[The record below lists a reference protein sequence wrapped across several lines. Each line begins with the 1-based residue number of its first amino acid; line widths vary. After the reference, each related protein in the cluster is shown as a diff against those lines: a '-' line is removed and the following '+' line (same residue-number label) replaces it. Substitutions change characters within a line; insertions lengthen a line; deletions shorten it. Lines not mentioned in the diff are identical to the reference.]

1 MPSKEAPA
9 PEPEVIC
16 IRDPEINVAHLVGRI
31 RADMAVR
38 SQLPPLAAALG
49 MVRLAEQRNALLT
62 SLKDLQRRIREYGR
76 IGSRQQGWRA
86 RLQLFIKRTVR
97 KLILRHVL
105 QQRRVHVRLL
115 DILQQFTV
123 YLEEQDRY
131 YRAAVDLSE
140 RQWRQATAA
149 APPRRRACG

>member
-1 MPSKEAPA
+1 MIRKEAGA
-9 PEPEVIC
+9 LEPEILC
-16 IRDPEINVAHLVGRI
+16 IRDPEIDVPELVRRI

-86 RLQLFIKRTVR
+86 RLQLFIKRAVR

-105 QQRRVHVRLL
+105 QQRRVHVRLG
-115 DILQQFTV
+115 DILQQLTV

-131 YRAAVDLSE
+131 YRSSLDLSD
-140 RQWRQATAA
+140 RQWRQAAA
-149 APPRRRACG
+149 AVPRRRACG